1 MNIKYVIDISDKSA
15 AKSKPQDMGLDALIS
30 EIDTCYDA
38 GIGDGEPPHY
48 HESLDGPCIPYL
60 DYDGPETETDADRI
74 PKIKAIQ
81 AALRKIFTK
90 PDILMADRS
99 GFSAKLGRYKLSIRA
114 YVRGVGYFSC
124 PQACGEFLVPKLV
137 ELIGE
142 GIDLGAYKRNQ
153 NMGMLFNTKRG
164 DERILQPLTNK
175 YNRIVWN
182 EKKTSDLMR
191 KSLIQIVEGESV
203 CLDPAGFEI
212 RTQQIA
218 RVSSDTSGVQGVI
231 DGCIKLMPG
240 LLARKVHDHGDHVV
254 IEFFK
259 SEDECAICKR
269 VHKGNRAYATYF
281 PLTNTAIM
289 KCQDKDADGKRIK
302 IVLADAPINHVEE
315 KEIEEK
321 VSEESIEL
329 KLLRG
334 SHTND
339 NYAKYVIAKYPG
351 RMILV
356 NQILYYFA
364 EGAHTWTHWAP
375 GDDGYLYNFLAD
387 DVLDGLVKVLDKTY
401 HRSSDLKEK
410 TAISKKLVDSLQ
422 NWSARK
428 GIVNSI
434 KARIQVKEDPFD
446 KQPHLFG
453 FANGIYDL
461 DSGVFRAGCAADMVA
476 CSAPYDYAPVG
487 DEQKAKLMTFINQIM
502 PREDER
508 DFLLRGLA
516 SGLYGKTLQNLFIL
530 TGEGGN
536 GKDTLVSKLYR
547 DTIGRDHYEYSNT
560 TNLTEKRKG
569 DISQSLANM
578 SKKRAVVWS
587 EPPKNAI
594 LQIANIK
601 EITGGDQ
608 INARAIF
615 SANTEIKITA
625 SCFMLCNDIPK
636 LDHVDGGISRRLLVV
651 PFRSLFKSPEDIQ
664 KMANTTNVYEA
675 NGYYDS
681 QAFRDEFRLTF
692 FNILIE
698 HFAKFRAHGY
708 MMKNV
713 PQTIQDMSASYV
725 RDSDE
730 FMMWFDE
737 HYEKTEDANAYIS
750 VKELYE
756 LYKSSDLY
764 VNLSKA
770 EKRAMNLKKMT
781 ENITKSPTL
790 RTSFDE
796 RFRPQVGG
804 VRKEC
809 RNVLVKYQRKSDDS
823 DSDEE

>member
-1 MNIKYVIDISDKSA
+1 MCIQQQIVKTTMNIKYVIDLNA
-15 AKSKPQDMGLDALIS
+15 AGAKSKPQAMSCDALFE

-38 GIGDGEPPHY
+38 GIGDGEPPNY
-48 HESLDGPCIPYL
+48 HERIEGPCIPYL
-60 DYDGPETETDADRI
+60 DYDGFESEEERI
-74 PKIKAIQ
+74 PKIKTIL

-90 PDILMADRS
+90 PNILLADRS
-99 GFSAKLGRYKLSIRA
+99 GISAKHKKYKLSLRA

-124 PQACGEFLVPKLV
+124 PQACGEYMVPKLSP
-137 ELIGE
+137 LIGE
-142 GIDLGAYKRNQ
+142 GIDIGAYKRNQ
-153 NMGMLFNTKRG
+153 NMGMLFNTKMG
-164 DERILQPLTNK
+164 DDRILQPLTSK
-175 YNRIVWN
+175 YSRMAWT
-182 EKKTSDLMR
+182 EKRSPALLR
-191 KSLIQIVEGESV
+191 KSLIQIIEGESV

-212 RTQQIA
+212 RTQQAQTISN
-218 RVSSDTSGVQGVI
+218 VSGLEGVI
-231 DGCIKLMPG
+231 DGCVKLMPN
-240 LLARKVHDHGDHVV
+240 LMARRTLNHGDHII

-259 SEDECAICKR
+259 CEDECAICGR
-269 VHKGNRAYATYF
+269 VHKGNRQFAIYF
-281 PLTNTAIM
+281 PRTNTAIM
-289 KCQDKDADGKRIK
+289 KCHDPDAKNKHIS
-302 IVLADAPINHVEE
+302 IVLADAPIYQEVEH

-321 VSEESIEL
+321 IPEESAEL

-334 SHTND
+334 SHTD
-339 NYAKYVIAKYPG
+339 DEYAKYVIAKYPG
-351 RMILV
+351 RLILF

-364 EGAHTWTHWAP
+364 DGAHTWTHWAA
-375 GDDGYLYNFLAD
+375 GDDGYLYNLLAD
-387 DVLDGLVKVLDKTY
+387 NVYDELSKVLDKTY
-401 HRSSDLKEK
+401 SKSADAPQKNI
-410 TAISKKLVDSLQ
+410 ISKKL
-422 NWSARK
+422 ARLGFWGPRM
-428 GIVNSI
+428 GIVKSI

-446 KQPHLFG
+446 THPHLFG

-476 CSAPYDYAPVG
+476 CSAPYDYAPVS
-487 DEQKAKLMTFINQIM
+487 DDQKAKLMTFINQIM
-502 PREDER
+502 PHADER

-516 SGLYGKTLQNLFIL
+516 SGLYGKTLQNMFIL

-615 SANTEIKITA
+615 SANTEIKISA

-664 KMANTTNVYEA
+664 KMANTTNVHEA

-681 QAFRDEFRLTF
+681 QKFRDEFRLTF
-692 FNILIE
+692 FNILLE
-698 HFAKFRAHGY
+698 HFTKFRDHGY
-708 MMKNV
+708 MMKDV

-730 FMMWFDE
+730 FMTWFDE
-737 HYEKTEDANAYIS
+737 NYEKTEDANAHIA

-790 RTSFDE
+790 RTSFVE

-809 RNVLVKYQRKSDDS
+809 
-823 DSDEE
+823 